1 MLTMLSGCVQVQV
14 SPQAACLPQISYTAD
29 QETAMGVALAAL
41 APTNPLVVFI
51 TDGIA
56 MRRANQ
62 AVCSVNKGTTK

>member
-1 MLTMLSGCVQVQV
+1 
-14 SPQAACLPQISYTAD
+14 
-29 QETAMGVALAAL
+29 MGVALAAL

-51 TDGIA
+51 TDSIA